1 MINKI
6 FEYKII
12 NIERDK
18 NYLEDKF
25 NKLGA
30 QGWELV
36 NIIDNKAYFKKVF
49 DYTKIKLWN
58 V

>member
-1 MINKI
+1 MINRI

-25 NKLGA
+25 NKLGTE
-30 QGWELV
+30 GWELV
-36 NIIDNKAYFKKVF
+36 NIIDNKAYFKRVF
-49 DYTKIKLWN
+49 DYTKIKL
-58 V
+58 